1 MDKYQKDINPGVQM
15 TDTGSFRGYAARFLN
30 IDRQGDIILPGAF
43 TKAVQD
49 FVNDGGLVLADHQN
63 KTSSVVG
70 TIRNATEDKSG
81 LLVDVAFSATKS
93 GQEIRQLMRENAVR
107 KMSIGFIAK
116 RPEKYTEKQVNEL
129 WQKYNYTPLA
139 EQRQMAK
146 GGANIIKDVAEIYEV
161 SVVPIPANKEASI
174 LAVKGADNSPAVGG
188 LQQSEIQA
196 LFERAK
202 AADSILLGCR

>member
-1 MDKYQKDINPGVQM
+1 MDKYQKDINSGVQM

-43 TKAVQD
+43 TKAVED

-70 TIRNATEDKSG
+70 TIRNATEDRSG
-81 LLVDVAFSATKS
+81 LLVDVACSATKS

-107 KMSIGFIAK
+107 KMSIRFIAK
-116 RPEKYTEKQVNEL
+116 RPEKYTEKQVIDL
-129 WQKYNYTPLA
+129 WQKYNYTPSA

-174 LAVKGADNSPAVGG
+174 LAVKGADNSPIGG